1 MGQIL
6 QSGAGTSTSILPT
19 VLMPLFHLLLMCS
32 AKGTMVYTGKMFP
45 WTPMEYEMQS
55 SIQQFGRNCEP
66 KEKTVR
72 KINKS
77 LLLQDILEI
86 KQTQITRNNNI

>member
-1 MGQIL
+1 
-6 QSGAGTSTSILPT
+6 
-19 VLMPLFHLLLMCS
+19 
-32 AKGTMVYTGKMFP
+32 
-45 WTPMEYEMQS
+45 MEYEMQS